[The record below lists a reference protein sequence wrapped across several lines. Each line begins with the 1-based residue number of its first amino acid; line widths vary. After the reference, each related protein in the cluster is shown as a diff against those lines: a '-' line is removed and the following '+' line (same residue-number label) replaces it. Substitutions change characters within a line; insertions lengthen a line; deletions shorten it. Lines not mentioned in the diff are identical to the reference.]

1 MTPSVP
7 TVDDV
12 YTALLE
18 RIGSGAIEVGSKLP
32 SCRTLAD
39 EMGSN
44 PSTVNRALR
53 RLARHGLVRTEPR
66 RGTFLVNAGAVPAL
80 SPGEAEKAIRDAVLK
95 ARRSG
100 FGAAQIREL
109 FEAALGLGGR
119 QVGVVG
125 FVECNSF
132 DLDRMSTVI
141 ENATGVALKPILL
154 EELTPDWREQ
164 VNLLATPIFHLA
176 DLAELGIDLDSVVE
190 LNFVPSS
197 GALRELATIEHD
209 TAVGV
214 VAPTRRGVERMKAL
228 VGQYYT
234 GPIQTPDPSK
244 PGAFDG
250 LDVIVHPGAVDPD
263 TLGIDGSTK
272 TVRIDWEIDQGSAS
286 TFAGRVASSLST

>member
-141 ENATGVALKPILL
+141 ENA
-154 EELTPDWREQ
+154 
-164 VNLLATPIFHLA
+164 
-176 DLAELGIDLDSVVE
+176 
-190 LNFVPSS
+190 
-197 GALRELATIEHD
+197 
-209 TAVGV
+209 
-214 VAPTRRGVERMKAL
+214 
-228 VGQYYT
+228 
-234 GPIQTPDPSK
+234 
-244 PGAFDG
+244 
-250 LDVIVHPGAVDPD
+250 
-263 TLGIDGSTK
+263 
-272 TVRIDWEIDQGSAS
+272 
-286 TFAGRVASSLST
+286 